1 MGRAAE
7 ALEWAERGIREA
19 ESDWGPDD
27 ELVAFVC
34 DRYALADRLADAVT
48 VRRDALRARPSLT
61 AYRHLRTAARTAGTW
76 EGTERAAALEVLRAS
91 DQPMKDRWYGGSV
104 LVDALMD
111 DADLEAAWHAAADGY
126 ADRHQWLVLADR
138 IRDGQPADALTV
150 YLRWI
155 EPLRRET
162 GDPTY
167 ERMTELLLSARACHR
182 MLGTESA
189 FAAYLAALRA
199 DQKRKRKL
207 MAMLDRHGL

>member
-1 MGRAAE
+1 
-7 ALEWAERGIREA
+7 
-19 ESDWGPDD
+19 
-27 ELVAFVC
+27 
-34 DRYALADRLADAVT
+34 
-48 VRRDALRARPSLT
+48 
-61 AYRHLRTAARTAGTW
+61 
-76 EGTERAAALEVLRAS
+76 
-91 DQPMKDRWYGGSV
+91 MKDRWYGGSV